1 MEDKKIRGKVAQILN
16 EREVVINI
24 GKDAGVKIGMKFK
37 ILAQTPLQIT
47 DPETGELLGLI
58 DREKVRVV
66 CSEELPLMSICRT
79 YKTKLYPGL
88 FGTSGSILN
97 NMQDREVVEN
107 LKTEGSS
114 FPPPL
119 QEEDSFVKI
128 GDRVESIVEDD

>member
-1 MEDKKIRGKVAQILN
+1 
-16 EREVVINI
+16 
-24 GKDAGVKIGMKFK
+24 
-37 ILAQTPLQIT
+37 
-47 DPETGELLGLI
+47 
-58 DREKVRVV
+58 
-66 CSEELPLMSICRT
+66 MSICRT